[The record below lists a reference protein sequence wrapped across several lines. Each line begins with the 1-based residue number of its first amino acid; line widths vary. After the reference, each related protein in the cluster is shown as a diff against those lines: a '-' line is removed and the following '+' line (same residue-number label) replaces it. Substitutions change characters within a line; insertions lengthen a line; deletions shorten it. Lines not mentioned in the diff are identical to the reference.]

1 MKRIT
6 KNNFGLRAM
15 KRSLTL
21 EGAVAAEIGNFA
33 LDVVGRRVPDFAPA
47 DVIAH
52 LCGATA
58 AILLGSL
65 SRDQA
70 IQSTEGW
77 RLILIEAIKQLA
89 DQPHSV

>member
-1 MKRIT
+1 MKT
-6 KNNFGLRAM
+6 
-15 KRSLTL
+15 SLTL
-21 EGAVAAEIGNFA
+21 DGAVAAEIANFA
-33 LDVVGRRVPDFAPA
+33 VEAVRRQVPGFAPA

-58 AILLGSL
+58 GVLLGSV

-70 IQSTEGW
+70 IKSVEGW

-89 DQPHSV
+89 DQPDSA

>member
-1 MKRIT
+1 
-6 KNNFGLRAM
+6 M

-21 EGAVAAEIGNFA
+21 NGAVSAKIGDFA
-33 LDVVGRRVPDFAPA
+33 LEAVQREVPDFAPA
-47 DVIAH
+47 DVIVH

-65 SRDQA
+65 SQDQA

-89 DQPHSV
+89 DQPLSV